1 MQDIL
6 RTLTPADFGFL
17 IGVIGGS
24 KERRL
29 TALLD
34 AVQDDDPVEARAA
47 LTDTLEHEIRYYG
60 SADVPYM
67 ARKAF
72 GAEPGVS
79 FSVIIHD
86 AARKLRVRLT
96 PFSTEREMIA
106 ELAQETATQQ
116 FASLTSD
123 EQQRLLEDLGIE
135 RERAVAFLK
144 RSAGVFAVP
153 TMIEAFGII
162 VVQGLVKTVI
172 FGLIAKI
179 VGAQLAARLF
189 QFLVSRLPWWVGWI
203 SPAAWTL
210 SLGWVALDIQGPA
223 MRKTI
228 PVVLYLGL
236 CVLREEGESL

>member
-6 RTLTPADFGFL
+6 CTLTPADFGFL
-17 IGVIGGS
+17 IGIIGGS

-29 TALLD
+29 TVLLD
-34 AVQDDDPVEARAA
+34 AMQDNDTAETRAA
-47 LTDTLEHEIRYYG
+47 LSDALEHEIRYYG
-60 SADVPYM
+60 SASVPYM
-67 ARKAF
+67 VRKTF
-72 GAEPGVS
+72 GAEPGAS
-79 FSVIIHD
+79 FSVIIRD
-86 AARKLRVRLT
+86 AARKLKVRLT
-96 PFSTEREMIA
+96 PLSTEREMIA

-116 FASLTSD
+116 FAGLTSD

-135 RERAVAFLK
+135 REHAVAFLK

-153 TMIEAFGII
+153 AMIEAFGII
-162 VVQGLVKTVI
+162 VVQGLIKTVI

-179 VGAQLAARLF
+179 IGAQLAARLL

-203 SPAAWTL
+203 SPATWTL

-228 PVVLYLGL
+228 PIVLYLGL
-236 CVLREEGESL
+236 CVLREEEPS